1 MNQQQLTQALTIPAK
16 EGRSFII
23 EQGQTIKVIDEAG
36 QQVADFVAYN
46 ANNHKERLDPSI
58 TMDVLRRMNI
68 KPKDIIY
75 TNLYTPMFTVM
86 EDTVGKHDFI
96 NSSCRPEMYEFLY
109 QKSDHASC
117 YHNLNNTLLQHG
129 IYPPD
134 QHYAFNIFM
143 NTVVDEQGLIQ
154 VKAPLSKAGDYII
167 LKAEM
172 DVIVAISA
180 CPCEESDCNGYL
192 CTPISV
198 EIN

>member
-1 MNQQQLTQALTIPAK
+1 MNQQLKAQAMTIPAN
-16 EGRSFII
+16 EARSYILK
-23 EQGQTIKVIDEAG
+23 QGQTIKVIDEAG

-46 ANNHKERLDPSI
+46 ANNHKERLDPSV
-58 TMDVLRRMNI
+58 TMDVLRSMNI
-68 KPKDIIY
+68 KPQDRLY
-75 TNLYTPMFTVM
+75 SNLYTPMLTIL

-96 NSSCRPEMYEFLY
+96 NSSCRPEMYDFLY
-109 QKSDHASC
+109 QKPDHASC
-117 YHNLNNTLLQHG
+117 YHNLNHTLIQHG
-129 IYPPD
+129 VSPPD

-143 NTVVDEQGLIQ
+143 NTTIDERGLIQ
-154 VKAPLSKAGDYII
+154 VKTPLSKAGDYIT

-180 CPCEESDCNGYL
+180 CPCEESDCNGHL